1 MLGEQKVTLALE
13 RDADGER
20 LTGARDGTLGPVFF
34 FYHDWLHLDLRN
46 TSEEILWLHS
56 VEVLIS
62 VDDAISTIFLF
73 LEGEIVA
80 KVLFSFSQT

>member
-1 MLGEQKVTLALE
+1 MTLALE
-13 RDADGER
+13 RDADPGQLWDPELR
-20 LTGARDGTLGPVFF
+20 SRDGTPV

-62 VDDAISTIFLF
+62 VFLF

-80 KVLFSFSQT
+80 KVLFSVSQT

>member
-1 MLGEQKVTLALE
+1 MTLALE
-13 RDADGER
+13 RDADGEQ
-20 LTGARDGTLGPVFF
+20 LIAARDGTPV

-62 VDDAISTIFLF
+62 VFLF

-80 KVLFSFSQT
+80 KVLFSVSQT

>member
-1 MLGEQKVTLALE
+1 MTLALE

-20 LTGARDGTLGPVFF
+20 LTAARDGTLGSVFF

-62 VDDAISTIFLF
+62 VFLF

>member
-20 LTGARDGTLGPVFF
+20 LTAARDGTLGPVFF

-62 VDDAISTIFLF
+62 VDEA
-73 LEGEIVA
+73 
-80 KVLFSFSQT
+80 

>member
-13 RDADGER
+13 RDADG
-20 LTGARDGTLGPVFF
+20 LTGTPVFF
-34 FYHDWLHLDLRN
+34 LYHDWLHLDLRN

-62 VDDAISTIFLF
+62 VDDA
-73 LEGEIVA
+73 
-80 KVLFSFSQT
+80 

>member
-1 MLGEQKVTLALE
+1 MLGEPKVTLALE
-13 RDADGER
+13 RDADPGR
-20 LTGARDGTLGPVFF
+20 LWDAELWSRDGTPV

-62 VDDAISTIFLF
+62 VFLF

-80 KVLFSFSQT
+80 KVLFSVSQT

>member
-13 RDADGER
+13 RDADPQTTVGPRALVQGWDPEHWS
-20 LTGARDGTLGPVFF
+20 RDGTPV

-62 VDDAISTIFLF
+62 VDDA
-73 LEGEIVA
+73 
-80 KVLFSFSQT
+80 

>member
-20 LTGARDGTLGPVFF
+20 LTAARDGTPV

-62 VDDAISTIFLF
+62 VDDA
-73 LEGEIVA
+73 
-80 KVLFSFSQT
+80 

>member
-1 MLGEQKVTLALE
+1 MTLALE
-13 RDADGER
+13 RDADPGR
-20 LTGARDGTLGPVFF
+20 LWDPELWSRDGTPV

-80 KVLFSFSQT
+80 T

>member
-20 LTGARDGTLGPVFF
+20 LTAARDGNPVFF

-62 VDDAISTIFLF
+62 VDDA
-73 LEGEIVA
+73 
-80 KVLFSFSQT
+80 

>member
-13 RDADGER
+13 RDADGEQ
-20 LTGARDGTLGPVFF
+20 LIAARDGTPV

-80 KVLFSFSQT
+80 T

>member
-1 MLGEQKVTLALE
+1 MTLALE

-20 LTGARDGTLGPVFF
+20 MTSSRDVTHVFF

-62 VDDAISTIFLF
+62 VFLF

-80 KVLFSFSQT
+80 KVLFSVSQT